1 MSKIVRGRFTA
12 EMDESFVVFIIGMR
26 INRLLAVHKWV
37 PVAKAMG
44 GMLQELYQNPDL
56 GFLGDSGSISMRTI
70 TQIQYWRSYE
80 HLEQYARNSH
90 KHLTAWRKF
99 NQAIGSDGTV
109 GIFHETYLVEA
120 GKYENVYVNMPAYGL
135 GKVGTLVPATGRRET
150 ARERLTNS

>member
-1 MSKIVRGRFTA
+1 
-12 EMDESFVVFIIGMR
+12 
-26 INRLLAVHKWV
+26 
-37 PVAKAMG
+37 
-44 GMLQELYQNPDL
+44 
-56 GFLGDSGSISMRTI
+56 MRTI

-80 HLEQYARNSH
+80 HLEHYARNSH

-120 GKYENVYVNMPAYGL
+120 GKYENVYVNMPPFGL
-135 GKVGTLVPATGRRET
+135 GKVGTLIPATGKRET